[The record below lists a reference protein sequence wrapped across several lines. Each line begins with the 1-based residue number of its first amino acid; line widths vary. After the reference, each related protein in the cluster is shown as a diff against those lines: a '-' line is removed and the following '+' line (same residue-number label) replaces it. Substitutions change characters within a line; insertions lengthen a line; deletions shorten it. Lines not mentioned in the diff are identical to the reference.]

1 MPEIETTEATTEV
14 TTEETTAPLE
24 ETTSQET
31 TSQETTDDWRASI
44 EDDSLRKVADRF
56 DSVVSLT
63 QAVSD
68 LRKRES
74 NSIRI
79 PGKDASDEDTAAYL
93 KALGVPETVEG
104 YEFSVP
110 EGHELTDADKAFQTW
125 AGETFH
131 GHNISTEQAKGITEA
146 WNQYAAAAQQAE
158 IDADK
163 VYAEKTEAA
172 LKAEW
177 PGEEYARNK
186 QFANRAATE
195 VFGDSLEDVRNI
207 ETKDGRFILDHPD
220 FVKMLA
226 KVGREMNEGT
236 LGGVL
241 SDGDRDGV
249 QDQIDELQT
258 KIDKAQREG
267 DRSLANKVYQDQ
279 QRLYE
284 KIYGTAPAVGHEGRA
299 A

>member
-1 MPEIETTEATTEV
+1 MPEIETTEVTAEV

-24 ETTSQET
+24 ET

-110 EGHELTDADKAFQTW
+110 EGHELTDADNYILYKYHESKAVDNFQW
-125 AGETFH
+125 AFGYAGECGIKHLKDIMTTAKMMV
-131 GHNISTEQAKGITEA
+131 SDVEDKGID
-146 WNQYAAAAQQAE
+146 
-158 IDADK
+158 I
-163 VYAEKTEAA
+163 
-172 LKAEW
+172 
-177 PGEEYARNK
+177 G
-186 QFANRAATE
+186 
-195 VFGDSLEDVRNI
+195 G
-207 ETKDGRFILDHPD
+207 
-220 FVKMLA
+220 
-226 KVGREMNEGT
+226 MN
-236 LGGVL
+236 
-241 SDGDRDGV
+241 
-249 QDQIDELQT
+249 
-258 KIDKAQREG
+258 
-267 DRSLANKVYQDQ
+267 
-279 QRLYE
+279 
-284 KIYGTAPAVGHEGRA
+284 
-299 A
+299 